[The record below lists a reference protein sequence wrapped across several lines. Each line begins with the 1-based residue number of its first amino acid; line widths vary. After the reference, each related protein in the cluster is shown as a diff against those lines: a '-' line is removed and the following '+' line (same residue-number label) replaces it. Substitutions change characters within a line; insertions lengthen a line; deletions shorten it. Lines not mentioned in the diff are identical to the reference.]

1 MTGLIA
7 GAILLI
13 VASAAALIFGWIGS
27 NETLI
32 WISIAGSVGAA
43 VCLALAYY
51 RSKQET
57 SRPRRGPR
65 PDTTKTPPATATTG
79 AATAAAAT
87 GSAGASVSQDTQAI
101 DAVDVD
107 GAQVV
112 ADGSGK
118 FHRPGCPQAKGS
130 GEKIGRD
137 EAKGRGLE
145 ACRVCRP

>member
-13 VASAAALIFGWIGS
+13 VLSAVTLIFGWIGS

-32 WISIAGSVGAA
+32 WASIAGSVGSA

-57 SRPRRGPR
+57 SRPRRPR
-65 PDTTKTPPATATTG
+65 TGVPKNPPAAAGTPVTTP
-79 AATAAAAT
+79 AAAPAT
-87 GSAGASVSQDTQAI
+87 SVSQDTQAI
-101 DAVDVD
+101 EVVD
-107 GAQVV
+107 GGAEVV
-112 ADGSGK
+112 ADGAGK
-118 FHRPGCPQAKGS
+118 FHNPGCPQMRGT
-130 GEKIGRD
+130 GEKLSRE
-137 EAKGRGLE
+137 EAKRRGLD

>member
-13 VASAAALIFGWIGS
+13 VLSAVTLIFGWVGS

-32 WISIAGSVGAA
+32 WISIAGSVGSA

-57 SRPRRGPR
+57 SRPRRSPR
-65 PDTTKTPPATATTG
+65 GGVPKSPPP
-79 AATAAAAT
+79 AAAAAPAAAAPAT
-87 GSAGASVSQDTQAI
+87 SVSQDTQAI
-101 DAVDVD
+101 EAVEG
-107 GAQVV
+107 GAEVV

-118 FHRPGCPQAKGS
+118 FHKPGCPQMRGT
-130 GEKIGRD
+130 GERLSRE
-137 EAKGRGLE
+137 EAKRRGLD

>member
-13 VASAAALIFGWIGS
+13 VLSAATLIFGWVGS

-32 WISIAGSVGAA
+32 WISIAGSVGSA

-57 SRPRRGPR
+57 SRPRRSSRTGVP
-65 PDTTKTPPATATTG
+65 KNPP
-79 AATAAAAT
+79 AAAT
-87 GSAGASVSQDTQAI
+87 TAPAPSTSLSQDTQAI
-101 DAVDVD
+101 AAVEGGED
-107 GAQVV
+107 VV

-118 FHRPGCPQAKGS
+118 FHSPGCPQMRGT
-130 GEKIGRD
+130 GERLSWE
-137 EAKGRGLE
+137 EAKGRGLD